1 MIDYL
6 NIANG
11 AIRLHQG
18 DKCVALS
25 NSASFLLD
33 MIHEYGGLQKHYMA
47 SSLFIEALNGSDE
60 SAEEAGFKTADEFR
74 QIWKKVEHV
83 LWKNQELV

>member
-6 NIANG
+6 NIAKG

-25 NSASFLLD
+25 NSAHYLID
-33 MIHEYGGLQKHYMA
+33 VIREKGGLKLHYMA
-47 SSLFIEALNGSDE
+47 SSTFIEALSGCDE
-60 SAEEAGFKTADEFR
+60 SAQEAGFKTADEFR
-74 QIWKKVEHV
+74 QIWNQVEHV